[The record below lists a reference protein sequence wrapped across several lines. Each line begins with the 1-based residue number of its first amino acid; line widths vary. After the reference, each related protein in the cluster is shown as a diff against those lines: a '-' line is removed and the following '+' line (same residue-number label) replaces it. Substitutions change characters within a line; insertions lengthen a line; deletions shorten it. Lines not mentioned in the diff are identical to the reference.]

1 MSRLPDS
8 ASIPGFFPEFYQ
20 VRMATG
26 ARGAPWPVR
35 ATRRG
40 SLEARIVRDVMVEH
54 NTFCKLL
61 FFIG

>member
-1 MSRLPDS
+1 
-8 ASIPGFFPEFYQ
+8 
-20 VRMATG
+20 MATG

-35 ATRRG
+35 ATWRG
-40 SLEARIVRDVMVEH
+40 SLETRAVRDVMVEH